1 MEAEL
6 YSLTDLLR
14 LNIGLRGSMS
24 KSATEHQRTS
34 DFILAGFERAVLP
47 RMARALPGWVMPD
60 HLTGL
65 GLLASTAIAGA
76 YMLSNQN
83 AWWLWVASAAL
94 IVQWFG
100 DSLDG
105 TLARVRKTE
114 RPRYGYYLDHL
125 TDAYSTLAIG
135 LGLGL
140 SPYMLLSVGLAV
152 VTAYLILSIN
162 VYLET
167 YVFGEFSFSYG
178 KLGPTEV
185 RVILILLNTLAFVM
199 GPRYFVVRGV
209 EMTVVDVVGALI
221 AVGMLVM
228 LLARASRNLRKL
240 AVLEPAR
247 KEQQGR
253 APTL

>member
-1 MEAEL
+1 M
-6 YSLTDLLR
+6 
-14 LNIGLRGSMS
+14 
-24 KSATEHQRTS
+24 KEHQRTS
-34 DFILAGFERAVLP
+34 DFMLGPFERAVLP
-47 RMARALPGWVMPD
+47 RMARALPNWVMPD

-65 GLLASTAIAGA
+65 GLLASTAIAAA
-76 YMLSNQN
+76 YLLSNRN
-83 AWWLWVASAAL
+83 PLWLWAASAAL
-94 IVQWFG
+94 VVQWFG

-140 SPYMLLSVGLAV
+140 SPYMLLAVGLAV
-152 VTAYLILSIN
+152 VTSYLILSIN

-185 RVILILLNTLAFVM
+185 RVLLMLLNSFAYFA
-199 GPRYFVVRGV
+199 GPRYFRLWNID
-209 EMTVVDVVGALI
+209 MTVVDVVGAVI
-221 AVGMLVM
+221 AVGMLLM
-228 LLARASRNLRKL
+228 LLGRASGNLKKL
-240 AVLEPAR
+240 AQLEPPR
-247 KEQQGR
+247 R
-253 APTL
+253 I

>member
-1 MEAEL
+1 MDKKLAEH
-6 YSLTDLLR
+6 
-14 LNIGLRGSMS
+14 
-24 KSATEHQRTS
+24 ERTS
-34 DFILAGFERAVLP
+34 QFILAGFESRVLP
-47 RMARALPGWVMPD
+47 WLAARLPAWVVPD

-65 GLLASTAIAGA
+65 GLAASTFIAVA
-76 YMLSNQN
+76 YMLSNRDPL
-83 AWWLWVASAAL
+83 WLWAASAAL
-94 IVQWFG
+94 VVQWFG

-105 TLARVRKTE
+105 NLARYRKIQ

-140 SPYMLLSVGLAV
+140 SPYMLLSVGLAI

-185 RVILILLNTLAFVM
+185 RVVLIALNTAAYIIGPGQFQLFGFDMTAF
-199 GPRYFVVRGV
+199 
-209 EMTVVDVVGALI
+209 DIAGATI
-221 AVGMLVM
+221 AVGMLGM
-228 LLARASRNLRKL
+228 LLARAGGNLRTL
-240 AVLEPAR
+240 ARLEPPNVR
-247 KEQQGR
+247 KE
-253 APTL
+253 

>member
-1 MEAEL
+1 
-6 YSLTDLLR
+6 
-14 LNIGLRGSMS
+14 MS
-24 KSATEHQRTS
+24 KSPTEHQRTS
-34 DFILAGFERAVLP
+34 DFILAPFERAVLP
-47 RMARALPGWVMPD
+47 RLAKSLPGWVMPD

-65 GLLASTAIAGA
+65 GLLASTLIAAA

-83 AWWLWVASAAL
+83 AAWLWVASAAL

-105 TLARVRKTE
+105 TLARVRKRE

-185 RVILILLNTLAFVM
+185 RVLLIALNTIAFVM
-199 GPRYFVVRGV
+199 GPRYFAVRGV
-209 EMTVVDVVGALI
+209 EMTVLDVVGAFI
-221 AVGMLVM
+221 AVGMLMM
-228 LLARASRNLRKL
+228 LLARAGKNLRKL
-240 AVLEPAR
+240 AELEPAR
-247 KEQQGR
+247 R
-253 APTL
+253 VAASTATN

>member
-1 MEAEL
+1 MAK
-6 YSLTDLLR
+6 TP
-14 LNIGLRGSMS
+14 
-24 KSATEHQRTS
+24 AEHQRTS
-34 DFILAGFERAVLP
+34 EFILAPFERVVLP
-47 RMARALPGWVMPD
+47 RLARALPAWVVPD

-65 GLLASTAIAGA
+65 GLFASTVIALA
-76 YMLSNQN
+76 YMLSNLN
-83 AWWLWVASAAL
+83 AWWLWLASAAL
-94 IVQWFG
+94 VVQWFG

-105 TLARVRKTE
+105 TLARVRKIE

-152 VTAYLILSIN
+152 VAAYLILSIN

-185 RVILILLNTLAFVM
+185 RVLLILLNAAAFIL
-199 GPRYFVVRGV
+199 GPGYFTVGGID
-209 EMTVVDVVGALI
+209 MTVLDGVGALI
-221 AVGMLVM
+221 ALGMVVM
-228 LLARASRNLRKL
+228 LLNRASGNLRKL
-240 AVLEPAR
+240 AQLEPR
-247 KEQQGR
+247 RR
-253 APTL
+253 A

>member
-1 MEAEL
+1 MNKKPA
-6 YSLTDLLR
+6 
-14 LNIGLRGSMS
+14 
-24 KSATEHQRTS
+24 EHQRTS
-34 DFILAGFERAVLP
+34 QFILAGFER
-47 RMARALPGWVMPD
+47 RALPWLAARLPQWVMPD

-65 GLLASTAIAGA
+65 GLASSTFIAAA
-76 YMLSNQN
+76 YMLSNRD
-83 AWWLWVASAAL
+83 ARWLWAVSAAL

-105 TLARVRKTE
+105 TLARYRKIE

-140 SPYMLLSVGLAV
+140 SPYMLLAVGLAV
-152 VTAYLILSIN
+152 VTAYLVLSIN

-185 RVILILLNTLAFVM
+185 RVILMALNTAAFLI
-199 GPRYFVVRGV
+199 GPGQFTLFGIG
-209 EMTVVDVVGALI
+209 MTAFDVVGAFI
-221 AVGMLVM
+221 AVGMLLM
-228 LLARASRNLRKL
+228 LLGRAAGNLRKL
-240 AVLEPAR
+240 AALEPPGR
-247 KEQQGR
+247 KRVPG
-253 APTL
+253 A